1 MNERSPEERGGQVAR
16 DWVSVLTGPSGVVMT
31 PEELADLLGALAA
44 DVLALAP
51 GHPVQPERAAKIG
64 AALVDASLVHPE
76 VLGRSLTVIARH
88 LDPGPGPAASAATAV
103 LEAITSG
110 YVRALR
116 DRTLADAQRSA
127 DEARRRAE
135 AKFRAQLKHQA
146 QYDPLTGVAN
156 RACFLDRLAAAMAA
170 PAGRIGLAYLDL
182 DGFTSVNDTLG
193 HDIGDELLVAVAR
206 RLQDRIEPVHGL
218 VARMGGDEFSLLVE
232 NTGGLDAMVALASD
246 VLSRI

>member
-1 MNERSPEERGGQVAR
+1 MNERSPEERGGQFAR

-88 LDPGPGPAASAATAV
+88 LSQPAPDHPGHPGQPGPPDPAQVAAV
-103 LEAITSG
+103 LEAITTG

-116 DRTLADAQRSA
+116 DRTL
-127 DEARRRAE
+127 
-135 AKFRAQLKHQA
+135 
-146 QYDPLTGVAN
+146 
-156 RACFLDRLAAAMAA
+156 
-170 PAGRIGLAYLDL
+170 
-182 DGFTSVNDTLG
+182 
-193 HDIGDELLVAVAR
+193 
-206 RLQDRIEPVHGL
+206 
-218 VARMGGDEFSLLVE
+218 
-232 NTGGLDAMVALASD
+232 
-246 VLSRI
+246 